1 MSESEWLP
9 PLITVVGAAFVGFA
23 GLVAGWLF
31 FVRGNMAT
39 KNDIN
44 GINNTIHDMNTR
56 LGNVEGKVSIHDLKL
71 VERN

>member
-1 MSESEWLP
+1 MNENIWLA
-9 PLITVVGAAFVGFA
+9 PLITICGAAIVGIG
-23 GLVAGWLF
+23 GLIAGWLF

-39 KNDIN
+39 RSDIQDIN
-44 GINNTIHDMNTR
+44 QTIHEMNTR

>member
-1 MSESEWLP
+1 MIESVWLP
-9 PLITVVGAAFVGFA
+9 PLSAVIGAAIVGFA

-31 FVRGNMAT
+31 FVRGNITT

-44 GINNTIHDMNTR
+44 GINKTIYDMNTR